1 MSSESIPGRE
11 FVVKRPRQPIV
22 KQWTFLEELILFQ
35 LVRAQFLN
43 TDIDIA
49 TTNVQFQL
57 FEHLAS

>member
-22 KQWTFLEELILFQ
+22 TQWTFMEELILFQ
-35 LVRAQFLN
+35 AQFLN

>member
-22 KQWTFLEELILFQ
+22 MQWTFMEELILFQ
-35 LVRAQFLN
+35 AQFLN
-43 TDIDIA
+43 THIDIA